1 MSGDTSLPEE
11 LRRSLPA
18 KLPKKKR
25 DIMRAASWLFRKHGL
40 KRVSVEEICSE
51 AGASKATFYK
61 YFPNKIELVKYILV
75 QMSEAGHQKVVAI
88 EALDAPF
95 SVKARMMM
103 DHRLESTRKTSTAF
117 IEDFYHADE
126 ELAAFIDQMMAD
138 NQRRFLDVVVSAQK
152 RGDMRSE
159 VKPEFI
165 LALLMKMNELAADDE
180 LRSHYPDYVALTQ
193 EIVDFFF
200 LGMMA
205 DKDTAVGARGE
216 RDDD

>member
-1 MSGDTSLPEE
+1 MSAGAVVPEARPRE
-11 LRRSLPA
+11 AVPR
-18 KLPKKKR
+18 KKR
-25 DIMRAASWLFRKHGL
+25 DLMRSASWLFRKHGL
-40 KRVSVEEICSE
+40 KRVSVEEICAQ

-75 QMSEAGHQKVVAI
+75 EMSEAAHAKVAAI

-117 IEDFYHADE
+117 IEDFYHADD
-126 ELAAFIDQMMAD
+126 ELAAFIDEMMAD

-152 RGDMRSE
+152 RGDMRPE

-165 LALLMKMNELAADDE
+165 LALLVKMNELAADDG
-180 LRSHYPDYVALTQ
+180 LRAHYPDYVALTQ

-200 LGMMA
+200 LGLLVE
-205 DKDTAVGARGE
+205 KRPTAKPEEQG
-216 RDDD
+216 